1 MSLFRAG
8 IFKLFSGRS
17 SDWAVNCDD
26 LTDDDWDC
34 IRNLILERHPNF
46 STVVGMTKNGKLLAD
61 LLNPFT
67 TTGDVLLVD
76 DVLNINLMQTQ
87 RLWYRTRMSY
97 HSREVSGYVVFACM
111 PCPSWVRAL
120 WQLDVRI
127 NEWEDPL

>member
-17 SDWAVNCDD
+17 SDWAVNCNALDEE
-26 LTDDDWDC
+26 DWIC

-46 STVVGMTKNGKLLAD
+46 SIVIGMTKNGKLLAE

-67 TTGDVLLVD
+67 TTGDILLVD
-76 DVLNINLMQTQ
+76 DVLNINLMQAQ
-87 RLWYRTRMSY
+87 RLWYRTRKSS
-97 HSREVSGYVVFACM
+97 HNREISGYVVFACM

-120 WQLDVRI
+120 WQLDVRL
-127 NEWEDPL
+127 NDWKGPL